1 MMKRQLST
9 GVDKTRNTEHAGTL
23 PKIPEHT
30 GTWKNNKVFMK
41 KKKNN
46 NSNNKM
52 IFVKIN
58 NNVK

>member
-9 GVDKTRNTEHAGTL
+9 GVDKTRNTEQAGTL

-30 GTWKNNKVFMK
+30 GTRKNNKVFMK
-41 KKKNN
+41 KKENN

>member
-1 MMKRQLST
+1 MKRQLST
-9 GVDKTRNTEHAGTL
+9 GVDKTRNTEQAGTL

-30 GTWKNNKVFMK
+30 GTRKNNKVFMKK